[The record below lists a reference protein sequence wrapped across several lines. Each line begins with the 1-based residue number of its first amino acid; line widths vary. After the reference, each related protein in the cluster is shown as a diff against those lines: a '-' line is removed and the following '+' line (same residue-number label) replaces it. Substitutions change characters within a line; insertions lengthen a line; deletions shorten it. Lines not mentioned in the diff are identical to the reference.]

1 MAVTSI
7 ANQLILAVIDIKP
20 KVNISFLALTHPAML
35 YGPCPIPRSRTV
47 PGPLCT
53 FLWCCWSKELA
64 LPFNKGSFRGL
75 INASGTVCYTLSAL
89 WTHTHTHRHTQT
101 YLGFI
106 PSPVCNRLINT
117 GNFHL
122 LPTLVREKWSEAERK
137 GSEREHA
144 RAVN

>member
-20 KVNISFLALTHPAML
+20 KVNISCLALTHPAML
-35 YGPCPIPRSRTV
+35 YGPCRIPRSRTV

-53 FLWCCWSKELA
+53 LLRCCWSKELA
-64 LPFNKGSFRGL
+64 LPVNKGSLRRL
-75 INASGTVCYTLSAL
+75 INASGTACYSLSAL
-89 WTHTHTHRHTQT
+89 WTRTHRHTRKT

-106 PSPVCNRLINT
+106 PAPVCNRLINT